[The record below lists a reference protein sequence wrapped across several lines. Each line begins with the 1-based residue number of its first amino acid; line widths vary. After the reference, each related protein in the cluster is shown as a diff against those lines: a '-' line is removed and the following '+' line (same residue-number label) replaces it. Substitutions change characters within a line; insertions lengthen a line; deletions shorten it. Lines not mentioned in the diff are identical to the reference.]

1 MKILHISHSDLIGGA
16 ARAAYRLHMA
26 QLDLG
31 IDSQM
36 LVRNKLS
43 DHWSIS
49 GPSTRFEKSCNLF
62 RSPIGH
68 YINKL
73 QRSHNVNFHSGDWLP
88 SRWAKKINS
97 SNIDIVHLHWVAGET
112 MSIEDIGRIK
122 KPIVWTLH
130 DMWPF
135 CGTEHVTNYDENA
148 RWKIGYSSSNR
159 NNLDKGLDLD
169 KLVWLRKKKA
179 WKKQY
184 MHIVAPSNWMAEC
197 AKNSILFKDYPII
210 IIPNA
215 LDTDIYKP
223 LDKFFCRNLLNLPLN
238 KTIILFGAMGGGKDP
253 NKGFDLLIASLN
265 YLSQT
270 IDNKKIMCLIF
281 GQSKPQEFT
290 NLPFETR
297 WLGHVHDDTTLCS
310 IYNAADIMIVPSRTE
325 NLPQAATEAH
335 SCGTPVVAFNTTGLK
350 DIIEHLKTGYLA
362 NAFDSRDL
370 ASGIKFILN
379 EENIQFSL
387 NARTRATTFYSQ
399 RIVANQYLALYQLC
413 QDDFYQ
419 RKGSYEFK

>member
-26 QLDLG
+26 QLDSG

-238 KTIILFGAMGGGKDP
+238 KTIILFGAMGGGRDP
-253 NKGFDLLIASLN
+253 NKGHNFLISALNLLAQQFDNNEI
-265 YLSQT
+265 
-270 IDNKKIMCLIF
+270 ICLVF
-281 GQSKPQEFT
+281 GQSKPQSPID
-290 NLPFETR
+290 LPFETR
-297 WLGHVHDDTTLCS
+297 WLGHIHDDTTLVTL
-310 IYNAADIMIVPSRTE
+310 YNAATVMVVPSK
-325 NLPQAATEAH
+325 QEAFGQTASEAQ

-362 NAFDSRDL
+362 TPFEPFDMCK
-370 ASGIKFILN
+370 GIEYVINGQEKN
-379 EENIQFSL
+379 HNIAT
-387 NARTRATTFYSQ
+387 NAREKSINSWSPNI
-399 RIVANQYLALYQLC
+399 IVKKYLNVYLDIMRQQFVKKA
-413 QDDFYQ
+413 
-419 RKGSYEFK
+419 K

>member
-26 QLDLG
+26 QLDSG

-238 KTIILFGAMGGGKDP
+238 KTIILFGAMGGGKDT

-265 YLSQT
+265 YLSQK

-325 NLPQAATEAH
+325 NLPQVATEAH

-350 DIIEHLKTGYLA
+350 DIVTHLQTGYLA
-362 NAFDSRDL
+362 TPFEPFDMCK
-370 ASGIKFILN
+370 GIEYVINGQEKN
-379 EENIQFSL
+379 HNIAT
-387 NARTRATTFYSQ
+387 NAREKSINSWTPNI
-399 RIVANQYLALYQLC
+399 IVNKYLNVYLDIMRQQSVKKA
-413 QDDFYQ
+413 
-419 RKGSYEFK
+419 K